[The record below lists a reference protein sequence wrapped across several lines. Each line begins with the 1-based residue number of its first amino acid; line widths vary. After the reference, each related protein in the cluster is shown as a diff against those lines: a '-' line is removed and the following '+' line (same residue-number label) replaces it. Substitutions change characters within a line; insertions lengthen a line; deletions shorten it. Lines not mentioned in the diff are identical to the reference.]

1 MKFYSETA
9 DHDLRLAFEAE
20 VRAWPKVTA
29 RKMFGC
35 PCYQANGKL
44 FALVVSGGIVITH
57 VLPEDRETL
66 IQQYLAA
73 PFEPGQKSVQAWLR
87 VPAQFKNEIVKLLPY
102 LQKSYQAA
110 LAINGPEEK

>member
-1 MKFYSETA
+1 MKYYSETA

-20 VRAWPKVTA
+20 VRIWTKVTA

-57 VLPEDRETL
+57 TSASDREIL
-66 IQQYLAA
+66 IQQFLAV
-73 PFEPGQKSVQAWLR
+73 PFQPGQSNVQAWLR
-87 VPAQFKNEIVKLLPY
+87 VPAQFRTEIVKLLPY
-102 LQKSYQAA
+102 LHKSYEAA
-110 LAINGPEEK
+110 LAIQEG

>member
-1 MKFYSETA
+1 MKYYSETA
-9 DHDLRLAFEAE
+9 DHDLRLAFEVE

-57 VLPEDRETL
+57 VSAEDRETL
-66 IQQYLAA
+66 IQQYLAK
-73 PFEPGQKSVQAWLR
+73 PFEPGQKTVQAWMQI
-87 VPAQFKNEIVKLLPY
+87 PAQFRPEIVKLLPY
-102 LQKSYQAA
+102 LRKSYDAA
-110 LAINGPEEK
+110 LALQEG

>member
-1 MKFYSETA
+1 MKYYSETA
-9 DHDLRLAFEAE
+9 DHDLRQIFEAE

-57 VLPEDRETL
+57 VSAEDREIL
-66 IQQYLAA
+66 ITKFLAR
-73 PFEPGQKSVQAWLR
+73 PFQPEQKTIQAWLQ
-87 VPAQFKNEIVKLLPY
+87 VPAQFKSEITKLLPY

-110 LAINGPEEK
+110 LAQMEG